1 MLRAVWLLDDL
12 KVGVILVCEG
22 DKLPCKVIDR
32 DIVVCGIAQSLDGQ
46 ARLSTVTSGQVRCA
60 TEVQPIDK
68 VLCIM
73 AQAQT
78 PRMPVVDAKQK
89 RVGIVTIGDIAA

>member
-68 VLCIM
+68 VLASWPRRRPPACPWL
-73 AQAQT
+73 T
-78 PRMPVVDAKQK
+78 PNRSGSAS
-89 RVGIVTIGDIAA
+89 